1 MNKKVIVAAGA
12 LALVLTGCDQ
22 LCPNQGPKT
31 KTALVTE
38 KDKYSYALGA
48 HFGNQAQFQ
57 LVTRDSIDL
66 DLDLFIQ
73 AFVERYKQDSAKYLM
88 ADSTIFQTLTEL
100 SQSRQAEKARK
111 DSIAAAN
118 NKAAGEAFLAQNK
131 TAEGVVTTES
141 GLQYKVM
148 TEGTGVTP
156 SDSDVVKVHY
166 TGTLL
171 DGTKFDSSI
180 DRGEPLEF
188 PIGAVIPGWTEMLKL
203 MKVGEKVT
211 AWIPSD
217 LAYGPRGRGPQIP
230 GNSMLIFEMELID
243 THAPG
248 APSNAIAAA
257 EPAKEEAK
265 AEAKPAE
272 KAAPA
277 AKPAAEKPAAPAAAP
292 KAAPAKAEAK
302 PAAAAPAAAA
312 PAAKPAAAPAAQPAA
327 APAAAAP
334 AAKPAAA
341 PAAQPAA
348 AAPAA
353 APAAAQ

>member
-12 LALVLTGCDQ
+12 LALLLTGCDQ
-22 LCPNQGPKT
+22 LCQGPKT

-88 ADSTIFQTLTEL
+88 ADSTIFKTLTEL

-111 DSIAAAN
+111 DSVAAAE
-118 NKAAGEAFLAQNK
+118 NKAKGEAFLAQNK

-141 GLQYKVM
+141 GLQYKVI
-148 TEGTGVTP
+148 TEGTGATP
-156 SDSDVVKVHY
+156 SDTDVVKVHY

-171 DGTKFDSSI
+171 DGTKFDSSV

-248 APSNAIAAA
+248 APSNAVAAA
-257 EPAKEEAK
+257 EPAKEEVK
-265 AEAKPAE
+265 AETKPAE

-277 AKPAAEKPAAPAAAP
+277 AAPAA
-292 KAAPAKAEAK
+292 AKAEAK
-302 PAAAAPAAAA
+302 PAAEKAAPKAAA
-312 PAAKPAAAPAAQPAA
+312 PAAKAEAKPAAEKAAPAAAPAAKTEAKPAAAAPAAQPAA

-334 AAKPAAA
+334 AA
-341 PAAQPAA
+341 QP

>member
-1 MNKKVIVAAGA
+1 MNKKLLIAAGA
-12 LALVLTGCDQ
+12 LAFALTGCDQ
-22 LCPNQGPKT
+22 LCQGPKT
-31 KTALVTE
+31 KTSLVTD

-48 HFGNQAQFQ
+48 HFGNQARFQ

-73 AFVERYKQDSAKYLM
+73 AFKERYNEDSAHFLM
-88 ADSTIFQTLTEL
+88 NDSTIFQTLTDL
-100 SQSRQAEKARK
+100 SQARQAEKHKK
-111 DSIAAAN
+111 DSLAAEA

-141 GLQYKVM
+141 GLQYKVI
-148 TEGTGVTP
+148 TEGTGATP
-156 SDSDVVKVHY
+156 ADGDIVKVHY

-171 DGTKFDSSI
+171 DGTKFDSSV

-203 MKVGEKVT
+203 MKVGGKVT

-230 GNSMLIFEMELID
+230 GNSLLVFEMELID
-243 THAPG
+243 THAAD
-248 APSNAIAAA
+248 APAAA
-257 EPAKEEAK
+257 EPAKPETKKAEVKAAK
-265 AEAKPAE
+265 AEAKPA
-272 KAAPA
+272 
-277 AKPAAEKPAAPAAAP
+277 AKPAAAP
-292 KAAPAKAEAK
+292 KAAAAKPAAEAKPAEAAKPAAEAKPAEAPKAEAK

-312 PAAKPAAAPAAQPAA
+312 PAAAP
-327 APAAAAP
+327 
-334 AAKPAAA
+334 
-341 PAAQPAA
+341 
-348 AAPAA
+348 A

>member
-12 LALVLTGCDQ
+12 LALLLTGCDQ
-22 LCPNQGPKT
+22 LCQGPKT

-57 LVTRDSIDL
+57 LVARDSIDL

-100 SQSRQAEKARK
+100 SQSRQAEKIRK
-111 DSIAAAN
+111 DSIAAAE
-118 NKAAGEAFLAQNK
+118 NKAKGEAFLAQNK

-141 GLQYKVM
+141 GLQYKVI

-156 SDSDVVKVHY
+156 SDTDVVKVHY

-203 MKVGEKVT
+203 MKVGE
-211 AWIPSD
+211 
-217 LAYGPRGRGPQIP
+217 
-230 GNSMLIFEMELID
+230 EMELID

-272 KAAPA
+272 KAE
-277 AKPAAEKPAAPAAAP
+277 AKPAEKAEAK
-292 KAAPAKAEAK
+292 PAKAEAK
-302 PAAAAPAAAA
+302 PAEKAAAPAAAA
-312 PAAKPAAAPAAQPAA
+312 PAAKPAAKAEAKPAEKAAAPAAAAPAAKPATKAEAKPAAAAAPAAKPAAAAPAAAPAAQPAA

-334 AAKPAAA
+334 AA
-341 PAAQPAA
+341 
-348 AAPAA
+348 PAA

>member
-1 MNKKVIVAAGA
+1 MNKKLIIAAGA
-12 LALVLTGCDQ
+12 LAFALTGCDQ
-22 LCPNQGPKT
+22 LCQGSKT
-31 KTALVTE
+31 KTALVTD

-48 HFGNQAQFQ
+48 HFGNQARFQ

-73 AFVERYKQDSAKYLM
+73 AFKERYNEDSAHFLM
-88 ADSTIFQTLTEL
+88 NDSIIFQTLTDL
-100 SQSRQAEKARK
+100 SQARQAEKNKK
-111 DSIAAAN
+111 DSLAAEA
-118 NKAAGEAFLAQNK
+118 NKAAGEAFLAKNK

-141 GLQYKVM
+141 GLQYKVI
-148 TEGTGVTP
+148 TEGTGATP
-156 SDSDVVKVHY
+156 ADGDIVKVHY

-203 MKVGEKVT
+203 MKVGGKVT

-230 GNSMLIFEMELID
+230 GNSLLVFEMELID
-243 THAPG
+243 THAAD
-248 APSNAIAAA
+248 APAA
-257 EPAKEEAK
+257 EPAKAEAPKAEKKAAVKAAPK
-265 AEAKPAE
+265 AEAKPA
-272 KAAPA
+272 A
-277 AKPAAEKPAAPAAAP
+277 AKPAAEAKPAEAAKPAAEAKPAAAE
-292 KAAPAKAEAK
+292 APKAEAK

-312 PAAKPAAAPAAQPAA
+312 PAAAPA

-334 AAKPAAA
+334 AAAK
-341 PAAQPAA
+341 
-348 AAPAA
+348 
-353 APAAAQ
+353 

>member
-1 MNKKVIVAAGA
+1 MNKKLIIAAGA
-12 LALVLTGCDQ
+12 LAFALTGCDQ
-22 LCPNQGPKT
+22 LCQGPKT
-31 KTALVTE
+31 KTALVTD

-48 HFGNQAQFQ
+48 HFGNQARFQ

-73 AFVERYKQDSAKYLM
+73 AFKERYNEDSAHFLM
-88 ADSTIFQTLTEL
+88 NDSIIFQTLTDL
-100 SQSRQAEKARK
+100 SQARQAEKNKK
-111 DSIAAAN
+111 DSLAAEA
-118 NKAAGEAFLAQNK
+118 NKAAGEAFLAKNK

-141 GLQYKVM
+141 GLQYKVI
-148 TEGTGVTP
+148 TEGTGATP
-156 SDSDVVKVHY
+156 ADGDIVKVHY

-203 MKVGEKVT
+203 MKVGGKVT

-230 GNSMLIFEMELID
+230 GNSTLVFEMELID
-243 THAPG
+243 THSADAP
-248 APSNAIAAA
+248 AA
-257 EPAKEEAK
+257 EPAKAEAPKAEKKAAVKAAPK
-265 AEAKPAE
+265 AEAKPA
-272 KAAPA
+272 A
-277 AKPAAEKPAAPAAAP
+277 AKPAAEAKPAEAAKPAAEAKPAAAE
-292 KAAPAKAEAK
+292 APKAEAK

-312 PAAKPAAAPAAQPAA
+312 PAAAPAAAAAAA

-334 AAKPAAA
+334 AAAK
-341 PAAQPAA
+341 
-348 AAPAA
+348 
-353 APAAAQ
+353 

>member
-1 MNKKVIVAAGA
+1 MNKKLIIAACA
-12 LALVLTGCDQ
+12 LAFALTGCDQ
-22 LCPNQGPKT
+22 LCQGPKT
-31 KTALVTE
+31 KTAMVTE

-48 HFGNQAQFQ
+48 HFGNQARFQ

-73 AFVERYKQDSAKYLM
+73 AFKERYNEDSAHFLM
-88 ADSTIFQTLTEL
+88 NDSIIFQTLTDL
-100 SQSRQAEKARK
+100 SQARQAEKNKK
-111 DSIAAAN
+111 DSLAAEA
-118 NKAAGEAFLAQNK
+118 NKAAGEAFLAKNK

-141 GLQYKVM
+141 GLQYKVI
-148 TEGTGVTP
+148 TEGTGATP
-156 SDSDVVKVHY
+156 ADGDIVKVHY

-171 DGTKFDSSI
+171 DGTKFDSSV

-203 MKVGEKVT
+203 RKVGGKVT

-230 GNSMLIFEMELID
+230 GNSLLVFEMELID
-243 THAPG
+243 THSADAP
-248 APSNAIAAA
+248 AAA
-257 EPAKEEAK
+257 EAPKAEAPKAEKKAAVKAAPKAEAPKAEKKAEAAPAAK

-272 KAAPA
+272 T
-277 AKPAAEKPAAPAAAP
+277 AKPAAEAKPAEAP
-292 KAAPAKAEAK
+292 KSEAK

-312 PAAKPAAAPAAQPAA
+312 PAAA
-327 APAAAAP
+327 
-334 AAKPAAA
+334 
-341 PAAQPAA
+341 PAA

-353 APAAAQ
+353 APAAK